1 MEKKEARTFTIAKP
15 EAPKATFAILGNV
28 NEADALAN
36 VTAGKVKRTLIDVYK
51 TYDRTIWY
59 DIAAACFNDKSETD
73 GNKAARY
80 WRASA
85 RKHVK
90 MAGSVKPVI
99 DYIFTEGNV
108 QSLTTLARTYCPSL
122 YEDAKA
128 QLARK

>member
-1 MEKKEARTFTIAKP
+1 MDKKEARTFTIENLESAKP
-15 EAPKATFAILGNV
+15 AFAILGNTS
-28 NEADALAN
+28 EADAISA
-36 VTAGKVKRTLIDVYK
+36 TTIGKTRRTLIDIYK

-59 DIAAACFNDKSETD
+59 DIASACFNDKSETD
-73 GNKAARY
+73 ANKAARY

-122 YEDAKA
+122 YDDAKA
-128 QLARK
+128 QLAKK